1 MFLIST
7 PVERHAQNPIPAT
20 SMAFVLPSRQ
30 EVYAWARWN
39 GVEWVSTSGEAGLD
53 EMRHYCAEI
62 QLVSEA
68 EAVAMENARYRKPWE
83 EISEARFI
91 DQLEV
96 LPPVDWHWG
105 VCESFKSSE
114 MYGGDVTS
122 IFAKYKGRFFECRDL
137 ISLKPKEIMESII
150 TTFFAGDSAN
160 SGH

>member
-1 MFLIST
+1 MSLIST
-7 PVERHAQNPIPAT
+7 PVERHAQNLIPAT
-20 SMAFVLPSRQ
+20 SMAFVIPSRK

-39 GVEWVSTSGEAGLD
+39 GVEWVSTFGEAGLD

-83 EISEARFI
+83 EISEERYI

-122 IFAKYKGRFFECRDL
+122 IFVKYQGRFFECRDL

-150 TTFFAGDSAN
+150 AAFFAGNAVN

>member
-1 MFLIST
+1 MMNNTS
-7 PVERHAQNPIPAT
+7 PAVQ
-20 SMAFVLPSRQ
+20 SKAFIIPSRQ
-30 EVYAWARWN
+30 EIYSWARWN
-39 GVEWVSTSGEAGLD
+39 GMEWVSTFGDAGLD

-68 EAVAMENARYRKPWE
+68 EAMAMENARYRKPWE
-83 EISEARFI
+83 EISEERYI

-122 IFAKYKGRFFECRDL
+122 IIAKYRGRFFECRDL
-137 ISLKPKEIMESII
+137 ISLTPGDILEGIKAA
-150 TTFFAGDSAN
+150 FFAGDSVN